1 MKRIPPNGAI
11 RFIFHLFASQQ
22 TGDGMEGLTGPFPGF
37 GVVPFIGAEQQLVL
51 FIQHHHFHRGG
62 ADVDTDAQTHKS
74 RNSYCW
80 DAIRTQ
86 NNHF

>member
-1 MKRIPPNGAI
+1 MTSLTRWPAELA
-11 RFIFHLFASQQ
+11 R
-22 TGDGMEGLTGPFPGF
+22 DGLQGLTGPLPGL
-37 GVVPFIGAEQQLVL
+37 GVVPLIGAEQQLVL

-74 RNSYCW
+74 RNSYRW